1 MTKPD
6 FADHADLGRALAEAI
21 DELESQRL
29 FAGDMEC
36 VFIVPLE
43 DGAEYEITVRRKP

>member
-1 MTKPD
+1 MTKPK

-21 DELESQRL
+21 DELESKRL
-29 FAGDMEC
+29 FAGDMEF

-43 DGAEYEITVRRKP
+43 DGTEYEVVVKRKP